1 MIRVIGIE
9 DPEFDEI
16 PYAPDDFP
24 LSYEYGENT
33 AEFGGLLEVLKGIE
47 KGAASTA
54 KIAKSGR
61 TIFGT
66 PSAPLAASAYLT
78 QAPAY
83 VPPAPLAVRAAF
95 DITQYFIP
103 IGIAVFIL
111 GGGYMILSN
120 RKKRR

>member
-54 KIAKSGR
+54 KIAESGR
-61 TIFGT
+61 KIFGRPPAKAVAT
-66 PSAPLAASAYLT
+66 YLPSAPLYTPPSTYAT
-78 QAPAY
+78 KAP
-83 VPPAPLAVRAAF
+83 F
-95 DITQYFIP
+95 DITKYFIP
-103 IGIAVFIL
+103 IGIVIFAL
-111 GGGYMILSN
+111 GGGYMLLSD